1 MRTSGTVI
9 AILAVTLALA
19 AATWTS
25 QAQKANEQVQT
36 AQVTLKVEGMTCA
49 GCEAG
54 VKLAA
59 KAINGVHDAKASFK
73 SGTADI
79 TYDPTKTTPDAI
91 ARVITERSGFK
102 AVAHRTSM
110 SYFFRR
116 WPS

>member
-1 MRTSGTVI
+1 MMRTSGIVI
-9 AILAVTLALA
+9 AVLGVTLALA

-25 QAQKANEQVQT
+25 RAQKADERVHT
-36 AQVTLKVEGMTCA
+36 AQVTFKVEGMTCA

-59 KAINGVHDAKASFK
+59 KAINGVHDAQASFK

-91 ARVITERSGFK
+91 AEVITERSGFK
-102 AVAHRTSM
+102 AVAQG
-110 SYFFRR
+110 
-116 WPS
+116 PSKK

>member
-1 MRTSGTVI
+1 MRTSRRALIGFV
-9 AILAVTLALA
+9 AVTLALA

-25 QAQKANEQVQT
+25 QAQRADKKVQT

-91 ARVITERSGFK
+91 AKVITERSGFE
-102 AVAHRTSM
+102 AVAQSA
-110 SYFFRR
+110 SKK
-116 WPS
+116 